1 MPVVLLIE
9 DNQENADMTIRILQ
23 SAGYEV
29 SHCLRGFEGARIA
42 RREHPDIILIDFDL
56 PDVDGRTLALL
67 LRKQFGPA
75 VPPIVAVTARAG
87 LAEMRLAEESG
98 FDGFVSKPF
107 LPDEL
112 LQVVGQALRPGEGGA
127 SPESR

>member
-1 MPVVLLIE
+1 MPIVLLIE
-9 DNQENADMTIRILQ
+9 DNQENADMTIRILR

-29 SHCLRGFEGARIA
+29 SHCLGGFEGAKIA

-67 LRKQFGPA
+67 LRKQLGPA
-75 VPPIVAVTARAG
+75 GPPLVAVTARTG
-87 LAEMRLAEESG
+87 VAEMRLAEEFG
-98 FDGFVSKPF
+98 CTGFVSKPF

-112 LQVVGQALRPGEGGA
+112 LQVVEQVLSSSKVGG
-127 SPESR
+127 ST

>member
-1 MPVVLLIE
+1 MPGVLLIE

-29 SHCLRGFEGARIA
+29 SHCLGGFEGAKTA
-42 RREHPDIILIDFDL
+42 RRQHPDIILIDFDL

-67 LRKQFGPA
+67 LRKQLGPA
-75 VPPIVAVTARAG
+75 GPPLVAVTARAG
-87 LAEMRLAEESG
+87 VAEMRLAEEFG
-98 FDGFVSKPF
+98 CNGFVSKPF

-112 LQVVGQALRPGEGGA
+112 LQVVEQALNASKIGG
-127 SPESR
+127 ST

>member
-23 SAGYEV
+23 SANYEV
-29 SHCLRGFEGARIA
+29 IHCLRGFEGARVA

-67 LRKQFGPA
+67 LRKQLGPTG
-75 VPPIVAVTARAG
+75 PPVVAVTARAG
-87 LAEMRLAEESG
+87 VAEIRLAEESG
-98 FDGFVSKPF
+98 FNGFVSKPF

-112 LQVVGQALRPGEGGA
+112 LQVVGQALSAGEIGGCA
-127 SPESR
+127 